1 MELIISFIF
10 GSVLASIIGF
20 FVLKYLNKNQEDHFK
35 LIANEIM
42 KKQSDNFNEI
52 ASQKIS
58 QSIDPLQLK
67 IKEYRDYY
75 EQMQR
80 FDLKERESLREKLSQ
95 MMESASRIENEASY
109 LTNALTSDVKFQGA
123 WGELTLNN
131 ILELAGLEKNREYFL
146 QESLQDSDGNKF
158 RPDVVIH
165 LPNNSKIIIDSK
177 VSLTAYFDYCNTN
190 EKQEA
195 LKSLKSSVQTH
206 IDSLSKKNYQNLEGV
221 NSPNFVYLFI
231 PVEGVYSLVL
241 REYPEIIDYA
251 LRKNI
256 VLVSPVN
263 LIANLKTVA
272 SIWRLEKQ
280 SQNAEDVAR
289 KAGAMY
295 DKFVSLLDDMGK
307 LSGSIQKTQSIHD
320 GIMTKLSTGKGNLI
334 TRTEELKSLG
344 AKTTKN
350 INEEFLN

>member
-1 MELIISFIF
+1 MELVISFIF
-10 GSVLASIIGF
+10 GSVLAIIIGYF
-20 FVLKYLNKNQEDHFK
+20 ILRYINKNQEEHFK
-35 LIANEIM
+35 LIANDIM
-42 KKQSDNFNEI
+42 KKQSDEFNEI
-52 ASQKIS
+52 ASQKIN

-146 QESLQDSDGNKF
+146 QESLQDADGNKF

-165 LPNNSKIIIDSK
+165 LPNNSKVIIDSK
-177 VSLTAYFDYCNTN
+177 VSLTAYFDYCNKNDN
-190 EKQEA
+190 EEA
-195 LKSLKSSVQTH
+195 LKNLKASVQTH

-241 REYPEIIDYA
+241 REYPEILDYA